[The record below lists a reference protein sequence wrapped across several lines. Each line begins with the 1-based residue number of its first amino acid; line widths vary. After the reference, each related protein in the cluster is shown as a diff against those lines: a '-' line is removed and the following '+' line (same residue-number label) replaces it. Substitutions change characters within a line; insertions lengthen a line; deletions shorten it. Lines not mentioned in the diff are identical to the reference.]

1 MHITFICTG
10 NICRSPM
17 AERILADALREHGLH
32 EQVQVSSAGTGSWH
46 IGEPADHRAVAVL
59 REAGYTTDHVAAT
72 VSAEHLGADLILAL
86 DEGHVL
92 ELRKR
97 GADIS
102 RVRLLREFDPGA
114 PSWQVAD
121 PYWGSLREFEE
132 VREQIEAAIPGIL
145 DWIRARL

>member
-17 AERILADALREHGLH
+17 AERILADALREQGLH
-32 EQVQVSSAGTGSWH
+32 DQVQVSSAGTGSWH
-46 IGEPADHRAVAVL
+46 VGEPADHRTVAAL
-59 REAGYTTDHVAAT
+59 RDAGYTTEHVAAT
-72 VSAEHLGADLILAL
+72 VAAEHLRADLILAL
-86 DEGHVL
+86 DKGHVR

-97 GADIS
+97 GADFA
-102 RVRLLREFDPGA
+102 RVRLLREFDPDA
-114 PSWQVAD
+114 QSWEVSD
-121 PYWGSLREFEE
+121 PYWGSQREFEE